1 MLLRS
6 GCQAGAATSLR
17 RSGGGGG
24 ASIEGDGSPG
34 TVGCVGEPD
43 GLPRFAADASLDD
56 VCAAMDASGAAIV
69 EGYLAA
75 SEVAEVVAAL
85 APFREGNPL
94 GRNDF
99 EGFSTR
105 RIYNLFGKTR
115 VFDELAIDPL
125 LLGVLEHSLGPHF
138 QLSGPVGIDIGP
150 GESAQGLHQ
159 DDVVYPLPFPHQPVV
174 LNSMWALDDFTEE
187 NGATLVVPGSHG
199 TPSSAQPD
207 AALAIPATMPAGSVM
222 FYVGSLWHGGGAN
235 RTAERRLGVIL
246 EYVVS
251 WLRAQES
258 HLLGVPPA
266 VVATLPV
273 RLQELLG
280 YDIYPPFLGYVDGRH
295 PRRTL
300 PGG

>member
-1 MLLRS
+1 M
-6 GCQAGAATSLR
+6 
-17 RSGGGGG
+17 
-24 ASIEGDGSPG
+24 G
-34 TVGCVGEPD
+34 TTGE
-43 GLPRFAADASLDD
+43 LPRFGPDAALAD
-56 VCAAMDASGAAIV
+56 VCAAMDATGAAIV
-69 EGYLAA
+69 ERFLPP
-75 SEVAEVVAAL
+75 EKVAAVVDAL
-85 APFREGNPL
+85 EPFREANPT

-115 VFDELAIDPL
+115 VFDDLAIDPL
-125 LLGVLEHSLGPHF
+125 LLGVLEHSLGPHV

-150 GESAQGLHQ
+150 GESPQGLHQ

-174 LNSMWALDDFTEE
+174 LNSMWAFDDFTEE

-199 TPSSAQPD
+199 TPSSARPD

-235 RTAERRLGVIL
+235 RTSERRLGVIL

-258 HLLGVPPA
+258 HLLGVPPE
-266 VVATLPV
+266 VVATLPT

-280 YDIYPPFLGYVDGRH
+280 YDIFPPFLGYVDGRH

-300 PGG
+300 PG